1 MQSDINSF
9 LVRRPMKKILNIL
22 SIVTLLAFAATL
34 TPTTS
39 LAQEVTCD
47 SDVVIQADDWLSK
60 LADKFYGDPLAFPT
74 IAEATNAKAATDD
87 SYATIVNVDLIEPGW
102 KVCIPSVEDAQ
113 AMVGGALA
121 GFDWRQFEGS
131 EITLLLNEHPWTEG
145 VRPNVAE
152 FEELTGIKVNLEAF
166 AEDLYF
172 DRMELAVRSDTPV
185 ADVYFLPMDSTAYTQ
200 WTAGHVAPLTPYLN
214 DPTMTAPD
222 YDLADFPQGFRMGAM
237 YPPGDPNAQL
247 HAIPIT
253 FEAYILFYNKDLV
266 DQYLDGQVPQTFEEL
281 IAAANKVSAEGNGE
295 VYGAAMRGVRSD
307 TIMDTLT
314 GIVFNSWGEEEAP
327 LPYNLWFDGD
337 WSNPRFTDPRIADG
351 LANYAGL
358 MQAGPPNIQAVDWN
372 DANLLFQQGKV
383 AFFIDASL
391 FGPGY
396 EDPEQSVVAGKTGY
410 AVLPVTAQGDS
421 LTGHWMWG
429 LGIPANSE
437 NKEAAWYFVQWAT
450 SKELDPEI
458 GTQTGGATRLSTW
471 NNDTYTSTLNPE
483 YAEAVQTAMETSRS
497 TVVFREGW
505 KEIAIAIVDSVQA
518 MYGGEEPTT
527 AMQNLENQVLE
538 IVNQ

>member
-1 MQSDINSF
+1 
-9 LVRRPMKKILNIL
+9 MKKLLNIL
-22 SIVTLLAFAATL
+22 SLITLLALVLTLMPAAV
-34 TPTTS
+34 
-39 LAQEVTCD
+39 LAQEEVVCD

-60 LADKFYGDPLAFPT
+60 LADKFYGDPLAYPA

-102 KVCIPSVEDAQ
+102 KVCVPSAEDAQ
-113 AMVGGALA
+113 AMVGGALT
-121 GFDWRQFEGS
+121 GFDWRRFEGS
-131 EITLLLNEHPWTEG
+131 EITLLFNEHPWTEG
-145 VRPNVAE
+145 VRPHIAE

-185 ADVYFLPMDSTAYTQ
+185 ADVYYLPMDSTAYTQ
-200 WTAGHVAPLTPYLN
+200 WTAGAVAPLTPYLN
-214 DPTMTAPD
+214 DPTMTSVS

-253 FEAYILFYNKDLV
+253 FESYILFYNKDLV
-266 DQYLDGQVPQTFEEL
+266 DQYLDGQVPQTMDEL
-281 IAAANKVSAEGNGE
+281 TAAAMKVSEMGNGE

-314 GIVFNSWGEEEAP
+314 GVVFDSWGPEEAP

-337 WSNPRFTDPRIADG
+337 WSNPRFTDPRITEG
-351 LANYAGL
+351 LANYAKM

-396 EDPEQSVVAGKTGY
+396 EDAEQSAVAGKTGY
-410 AVLPVTAQGDS
+410 AVLPVTAQGES

-429 LGIPANSE
+429 LGIPANSQ
-437 NKEAAWYFVQWAT
+437 NKEAAWYFIQWAT
-450 SKELDPEI
+450 SKEMDPPI
-458 GTQTGGATRLSTW
+458 STQTGGATRLSTW
-471 NNDTYTSTLNPE
+471 SNDTYTSALNPE
-483 YAEAVQTAMETSRS
+483 YVEAVQESMRTSRS

-518 MYGGEEPTT
+518 MYGGEDPAT
-527 AMQNLENQVLE
+527 ATQNLQNQVLE
-538 IVNQ
+538 IVQQ